1 MITIK
6 KTQNNKQLAKHIGT
20 KLPAEDFNKINRLV
34 EAGAYISNSD
44 FLREAIRDKLKTIDI
59 INEREIS
66 NEQAKQ
72 EIYNY
77 CKNNNTTY
85 LSEIAN
91 NLELPLIQVNGI
103 VEELISNGNIKEV
116 WIIWQY
122 TQKEGIL

>member
-6 KTQNNKQLAKHIGT
+6 KTQHNKQIAKHIGT
-20 KLPAEDFNKINRLV
+20 KLPAEDFNKISKLV

-44 FLREAIRDKLKTIDI
+44 FLREAIRDKLRTIDI

-77 CKNNNTTY
+77 CKNNQTIY

-91 NLELPLIQVNGI
+91 NLELPLIQVNTI
-103 VEELISNGNIKEV
+103 VEELIANGNIKEV
-116 WIIWQY
+116 
-122 TQKEGIL
+122 E